1 MKLTKRLLRKII
13 KEELKEAETI
23 NEADLQQEL
32 NTMLQEFR
40 KLGGPEG
47 VVETIV
53 KLIRRVKALEDVQ
66 PASEYG
72 QTKSGERVRLKGKTL
87 HQTLRDRDRAT
98 KRSKE

>member
-1 MKLTKRLLRKII
+1 MKITKTQLKKII
-13 KEELKEAETI
+13 KEELKEEIEII

-47 VVETIV
+47 VVQTIV

-72 QTKSGERVRLKGKTL
+72 HTKSGERVRLKGKTL
-87 HQTLRDRDRAT
+87 HQTLRDRAKGT
-98 KRSKE
+98 QE